1 MSRSVEV
8 HPLAIALSVVTG
20 TLLAGIVGALLAV
33 PFVAF
38 LNATIHALRNAPV
51 PDDGP
56 VTHRVHDSRD
66 HDSGDPVDPVAEERS
81 TSDGAEKPARGSS

>member
-8 HPLAIALSVVTG
+8 HPLAIALSVLTG

-38 LNATIHALRNAPV
+38 LNATVHALRGTPASPPADQEFPV
-51 PDDGP
+51 VDESGP
-56 VTHRVHDSRD
+56 QPS
-66 HDSGDPVDPVAEERS
+66 SGGASGSSSAGSAEERRE
-81 TSDGAEKPARGSS
+81 DA

>member
-38 LNATIHALRNAPV
+38 LNATVHALRKTPV

-56 VTHRVHDSRD
+56 VTHRDQ
-66 HDSGDPVDPVAEERS
+66 DSGDQVDPVAEERS
-81 TSDGAEKPARGSS
+81 KIDGADKPARGSS